1 MLDLGLGSP
10 AAGAEEA
17 QVSAPSGLVARRP
30 SWTKRLLELGEEL
43 SLDLSTPAKSSRAL
57 RLGRGTAEE
66 WATPCAAPGTPTGSR
81 SRSQSCH
88 RTPQRSLSCR
98 SSCSPQKAPW
108 RSPRCRGG
116 GGPLSARRRAPP
128 AIQTQTPTPKL
139 ARARRAS
146 AWGLRIATPSS
157 SPPASPRGAE
167 GCGTPQPQRSDFR
180 VLAPDADVG
189 AVLFDF
195 DGTLTSVPGMAS
207 RRTRRQLDLR
217 QRAPLLEPRLRALRD
232 AGLSLGIISKSS
244 EATIRTS
251 LVEAGLC
258 EFFDG
263 PLVANAV
270 GFDGKAGFIEE
281 LVQGGSLR
289 HLGPSGLRRVL
300 LVDDDVQELEHAR
313 ARGVQALRRAA
324 IQIRLAPL
332 PFSPLIPLCLPLFVP
347 SFLFPLSSVIHL
359 PLPPPLPPLP
369 PFPRN

>member
-281 LVQGGSLR
+281 SWC
-289 HLGPSGLRRVL
+289 
-300 LVDDDVQELEHAR
+300 
-313 ARGVQALRRAA
+313 RAA
-324 IQIRLAPL
+324 ACATWAPL
-332 PFSPLIPLCLPLFVP
+332 GCEGCC
-347 SFLFPLSSVIHL
+347 SSTTTCRSWSTRGRGACR
-359 PLPPPLPPLP
+359 P
-369 PFPRN
+369 